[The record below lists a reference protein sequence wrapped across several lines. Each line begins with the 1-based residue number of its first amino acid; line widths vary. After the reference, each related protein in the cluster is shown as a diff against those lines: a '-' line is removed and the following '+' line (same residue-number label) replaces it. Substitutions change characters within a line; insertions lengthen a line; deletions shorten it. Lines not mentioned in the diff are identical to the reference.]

1 MGKKVQT
8 YQNGIKIKKTSK
20 KRKIET
26 VYMLINDFTLTNI
39 ILIVSSLMI
48 FIIGVGYGAF
58 LNKMKDEY
66 NEE

>member
-1 MGKKVQT
+1 
-8 YQNGIKIKKTSK
+8 
-20 KRKIET
+20 
-26 VYMLINDFTLTNI
+26 MLINDFTLTNI

-48 FIIGVGYGAF
+48 FIIGVGYDAF